1 MNTFNEKYNEF
12 VKICQDGELSE
23 TKLAHLMNL
32 FNEFPTPDFEKKLVF
47 EMLKNVFQELEIAY
61 DGKDLKEYQKLLNAI
76 ITFNIHY
83 ENIINGKFE
92 ISEKKTVAK
101 DVFNS
106 LNNVLENLNHYY
118 QKLFQTTKELTKEK
132 LPALKDFD
140 DTLTKEEYVS
150 YIRDLMTPTH
160 NTLDNPSK
168 EDDLFKEM
176 SFAEAIS
183 SYAINKE
190 EVKEEEKE
198 IVKEEPESISN
209 NLLEE
214 PPKVIALET
223 KEERI
228 NREIKDERQANFEAY
243 ILKLYEGIDENRKR
257 IGKLKYKVLQE
268 ELLIS
273 SEVDY
278 YNECVKKI
286 KCFTKE
292 ATRLEKISPKNLNDV
307 YENLNIPN
315 RDMSIEEIYD
325 YLSHDEKYAFTDMK
339 EIRKPILSI
348 GYNEMSIEKQ
358 EEPKEE
364 LKKEAEVRPE
374 SQFVPNINSLFV
386 PKMNTK
392 MYTDYTFAE
401 ETRPLF
407 VTEGPCSI
415 KEIDFKDSEGK
426 VYSAFSELDSLKYQN
441 KGYKAFAISKNPYEY
456 YRLEDVY

>member
-23 TKLAHLMNL
+23 KKLAHLMNL

-61 DGKDLKEYQKLLNAI
+61 DGNDLKEYQKLLNAI

-160 NTLDNPSK
+160 NTLENPSK

-243 ILKLYEGIDENRKR
+243 ILKLYESIDENRKR

-358 EEPKEE
+358 EEPKGK
-364 LKKEAEVRPE
+364 LKKEEEVRPE

-407 VTEGPCSI
+407 VTEGPYSI

-426 VYSAFSELDSLKYQN
+426 VYSAFSELDSLEYQN

>member
-23 TKLAHLMNL
+23 KKLAHLMNL

-61 DGKDLKEYQKLLNAI
+61 DGNDLKEYQKLLNAI

-160 NTLDNPSK
+160 NTLENPSK

-214 PPKVIALET
+214 PPKVMALET

-364 LKKEAEVRPE
+364 LKKEPEVRPE

-426 VYSAFSELDSLKYQN
+426 VYSAFSELDSLEYQN

>member
-12 VKICQDGELSE
+12 VKICQDEELTE
-23 TKLAHLMNL
+23 KKLAHLMNL
-32 FNEFPTPDFEKKLVF
+32 FNEFPTPNFEKKLVF
-47 EMLKNVFQELEIAY
+47 EMLKNVFQELEISY
-61 DGKDLKEYQKLLNAI
+61 DGHDLKEYQKLLNAI
-76 ITFNIHY
+76 ITFNVHY
-83 ENIINGKFE
+83 ENIINGQFD

-106 LNNVLENLNHYY
+106 LNNVLDNLNHYY
-118 QKLFQTTKELTKEK
+118 QKLFQTTTELTKEK
-132 LPALKDFD
+132 LPVLKDYED
-140 DTLTKEEYVS
+140 NLTKEEYVS
-150 YIRDLMTPTH
+150 YIRGLMTPSY
-160 NTLDNPSK
+160 NILENPSK
-168 EDDLFKEM
+168 KDDIFKEM
-176 SFAEAIS
+176 SFADAIS
-183 SYAINKE
+183 SYAINKS
-190 EVKEEEKE
+190 EVKE
-198 IVKEEPESISN
+198 KEEPENINN
-209 NLLEE
+209 NLLAE

-228 NREIKDERQANFEAY
+228 NREIKDERQINFETY
-243 ILKLYEGIDENRKR
+243 ILKLYEGIDDNRKK

-268 ELLIS
+268 EMIIS

-292 ATRLEKISPKNLNDV
+292 ATRLGKISPKNLNDI

-348 GYNEMSIEKQ
+348 GYDASLNEKQ
-358 EEPKEE
+358 DNPK
-364 LKKEAEVRPE
+364 KKEQKQIKVIQQ
-374 SQFVPNINSLFV
+374 SQFVPAINSTFRTRL
-386 PKMNTK
+386 NTK
-392 MYTDYTFAE
+392 MYTDYTFE
-401 ETRPLF
+401 EEARPLF

-426 VYSAFSELDSLKYQN
+426 IYTALSQSDSLKYQN
-441 KGYKAFAISKNPYEY
+441 EGYKAFAISKNPYEY
-456 YRLEDVY
+456 YRLEDIY

>member
-23 TKLAHLMNL
+23 KKLAHLMNL

-61 DGKDLKEYQKLLNAI
+61 DGNDLKEYQKLLNAI

-150 YIRDLMTPTH
+150 YIRDLMTHTH
-160 NTLDNPSK
+160 NTLENPSK

-214 PPKVIALET
+214 PPKVMALET

-364 LKKEAEVRPE
+364 LKKEPEVRPE

-426 VYSAFSELDSLKYQN
+426 VYSAFSELDSLEYQN

>member
-23 TKLAHLMNL
+23 KKLAHLMNL

-61 DGKDLKEYQKLLNAI
+61 DGNDLKEYQKLLNAI

-160 NTLDNPSK
+160 NTLENPSK

-426 VYSAFSELDSLKYQN
+426 VYSAFSELDSLEYQN

>member
-23 TKLAHLMNL
+23 KKLAHLMNL

-61 DGKDLKEYQKLLNAI
+61 DGNDLKEYQKLLNAI

-101 DVFNS
+101 NVFNS

-160 NTLDNPSK
+160 NTLENPSK

-214 PPKVIALET
+214 PPKVMALET

-243 ILKLYEGIDENRKR
+243 ILKIYEGIDENRKR

-364 LKKEAEVRPE
+364 LKKEPEVRPE

-426 VYSAFSELDSLKYQN
+426 VYSAFSELDSLEYQN

>member
-23 TKLAHLMNL
+23 KKLAHLMNL

-61 DGKDLKEYQKLLNAI
+61 DGNDLKEYQKLLNAI

-160 NTLDNPSK
+160 NTLENPSK

-214 PPKVIALET
+214 PPKVMALET

-273 SEVDY
+273 SEVHY

-292 ATRLEKISPKNLNDV
+292 ATRLEKISSKNLNDV

-364 LKKEAEVRPE
+364 LKKEPEVRPE

-407 VTEGPCSI
+407 VTEGPYSI

-426 VYSAFSELDSLKYQN
+426 VYSAFSELDSLEYQN

>member
-23 TKLAHLMNL
+23 KKLAHLMNL

-61 DGKDLKEYQKLLNAI
+61 DGNDLKEYQKLLNAI

-106 LNNVLENLNHYY
+106 LNNFLENLNHYY

-160 NTLDNPSK
+160 NTLENPSK

-198 IVKEEPESISN
+198 IVKEETESISN

-214 PPKVIALET
+214 PSKVIALET

-325 YLSHDEKYAFTDMK
+325 YLSHNEKYAFTDMK

-364 LKKEAEVRPE
+364 LKKEPEVRPE

-426 VYSAFSELDSLKYQN
+426 VYSAFSELDSLEFQN

>member
-23 TKLAHLMNL
+23 KKLAHLMNL

-61 DGKDLKEYQKLLNAI
+61 DGNDLKEYQKLLNAI

-160 NTLDNPSK
+160 NTLENPSK

-214 PPKVIALET
+214 PPKVMALET

-325 YLSHDEKYAFTDMK
+325 YLSHNEKYAFTDMK

-348 GYNEMSIEKQ
+348 GYDEMSIEKQ

-364 LKKEAEVRPE
+364 LKKEEEVRPE

-426 VYSAFSELDSLKYQN
+426 VYSAFSELDSLEYQN

>member
-23 TKLAHLMNL
+23 KKLAHLMNL

-61 DGKDLKEYQKLLNAI
+61 DGNDLKEYQKLLNAI

-160 NTLDNPSK
+160 NTLENPSK

-198 IVKEEPESISN
+198 IVKEETESISN

-214 PPKVIALET
+214 PSKVIALET

-292 ATRLEKISPKNLNDV
+292 ATRLEKISSKNLNDV

-325 YLSHDEKYAFTDMK
+325 YLSHNEKYAFTDMK

-364 LKKEAEVRPE
+364 LKKEEEVRPE

-426 VYSAFSELDSLKYQN
+426 VYSAFSELDSLEYQN

>member
-23 TKLAHLMNL
+23 KKLAHLMNL

-47 EMLKNVFQELEIAY
+47 EMLKNFFQELEIAY
-61 DGKDLKEYQKLLNAI
+61 DGNDLKEYQKLLNAI

-160 NTLDNPSK
+160 NTLENPSK

-214 PPKVIALET
+214 PPKVMALET

-228 NREIKDERQANFEAY
+228 NREIKDERQVNFEAY

-268 ELLIS
+268 EMLIS

-364 LKKEAEVRPE
+364 LKKEPEVRPE

-426 VYSAFSELDSLKYQN
+426 VYSAFSELDSLEYQS

>member
-23 TKLAHLMNL
+23 KKLAHLMNL

-47 EMLKNVFQELEIAY
+47 EMLKNVLQELEIAY
-61 DGKDLKEYQKLLNAI
+61 DGNDLKEYQKLLNAI

-160 NTLDNPSK
+160 NTLENPSK

-198 IVKEEPESISN
+198 IVKEETESISN

-214 PPKVIALET
+214 PPKVMALET

-228 NREIKDERQANFEAY
+228 NREIKDERQVNFEAY

-268 ELLIS
+268 ELIIS

-292 ATRLEKISPKNLNDV
+292 ATRLEKISPKNLNNV

-374 SQFVPNINSLFV
+374 SRLVPNINSLFV

-426 VYSAFSELDSLKYQN
+426 VYSAFSELDSLEYQN

>member
-23 TKLAHLMNL
+23 KKLAHLMNL

-61 DGKDLKEYQKLLNAI
+61 DGNDLKEYQKLLNAI

-160 NTLDNPSK
+160 NTLENPSK
-168 EDDLFKEM
+168 EDDLFKGM

-198 IVKEEPESISN
+198 IVKEETESISN

-268 ELLIS
+268 ELIIS

-374 SQFVPNINSLFV
+374 SRFVPNINSLFV

-426 VYSAFSELDSLKYQN
+426 VYSAFSELDSLEYQN

>member
-23 TKLAHLMNL
+23 KKLAHLMNL

-61 DGKDLKEYQKLLNAI
+61 DGNDLKEYQKLLNAI

-150 YIRDLMTPTH
+150 YIRDLMPPTH
-160 NTLDNPSK
+160 NTLENPSK

-214 PPKVIALET
+214 PPKVMALET

-358 EEPKEE
+358 EEPREE

-374 SQFVPNINSLFV
+374 SRFVPNINSLFV

-426 VYSAFSELDSLKYQN
+426 VYSAFSELDSLEYQN

>member
-23 TKLAHLMNL
+23 KKLAHLMNL

-61 DGKDLKEYQKLLNAI
+61 DGNDLKEYQKLLNAI

-92 ISEKKTVAK
+92 ISEKKTVVK

-160 NTLDNPSK
+160 NTLENPSK

-198 IVKEEPESISN
+198 IVKEETESISN

-228 NREIKDERQANFEAY
+228 NREIKDERQTNFEAY

-348 GYNEMSIEKQ
+348 GYSEMSIEKQ
-358 EEPKEE
+358 KEPKEE
-364 LKKEAEVRPE
+364 LKKEPEVRPE

-426 VYSAFSELDSLKYQN
+426 VYSAFSELDSLEYQN

>member
-23 TKLAHLMNL
+23 KKLAHLMNL

-61 DGKDLKEYQKLLNAI
+61 DGNDLKEYQKLLNAI

-83 ENIINGKFE
+83 ENIINGQFE
-92 ISEKKTVAK
+92 ICEKKTVAK

-106 LNNVLENLNHYY
+106 LNNVLDNLNHYY

-160 NTLDNPSK
+160 NTLENPSK

-364 LKKEAEVRPE
+364 LKKEPEVRPE

-426 VYSAFSELDSLKYQN
+426 VYSAFSELDSLEYQN

>member
-23 TKLAHLMNL
+23 KKLAHLMNL

-61 DGKDLKEYQKLLNAI
+61 DGNDLKEYQKLLNAI

-160 NTLDNPSK
+160 NTLENPSK

-190 EVKEEEKE
+190 EVKEEET
-198 IVKEEPESISN
+198 ESISN

-358 EEPKEE
+358 EEPKEK
-364 LKKEAEVRPE
+364 LKKEEEVRPE

-426 VYSAFSELDSLKYQN
+426 VYSAFSELDSLEYQN

>member
-1 MNTFNEKYNEF
+1 MNTFNEKYNKF
-12 VKICQDGELSE
+12 VKICQDEELTE
-23 TKLAHLMNL
+23 KKLAHLMNL
-32 FNEFPTPDFEKKLVF
+32 FNEFLTPNFEKKLVF
-47 EMLKNVFQELEIAY
+47 EMLKNVFQELEISY
-61 DGKDLKEYQKLLNAI
+61 DGHDLKEYQKLLNAI
-76 ITFNIHY
+76 ITFNVHY
-83 ENIINGKFE
+83 ENIINGQFD

-106 LNNVLENLNHYY
+106 LNNVLDNLNHYY
-118 QKLFQTTKELTKEK
+118 QKLFQTTTELTKEK
-132 LPALKDFD
+132 LPVLKDYED
-140 DTLTKEEYVS
+140 NLTKEEYVS
-150 YIRDLMTPTH
+150 YIRGLMTPSYSILE
-160 NTLDNPSK
+160 NTSK
-168 EDDLFKEM
+168 KDDIFKEM
-176 SFAEAIS
+176 SFADAIS

-190 EVKEEEKE
+190 EVKE
-198 IVKEEPESISN
+198 KEEPENINN
-209 NLLEE
+209 NLLAE

-228 NREIKDERQANFEAY
+228 NREIKDERQINFETY
-243 ILKLYEGIDENRKR
+243 ILKLYEGIDDNRKK

-268 ELLIS
+268 EMIIS

-292 ATRLEKISPKNLNDV
+292 ATRLEKISPKNLNDI

-348 GYNEMSIEKQ
+348 GYDASLNEKQ
-358 EEPKEE
+358 DNPK
-364 LKKEAEVRPE
+364 KKEQIKVIQQ
-374 SQFVPNINSLFV
+374 SQFVPAINSTFRTRL
-386 PKMNTK
+386 NTK
-392 MYTDYTFAE
+392 MYTDYTFE
-401 ETRPLF
+401 EEARPLF

-426 VYSAFSELDSLKYQN
+426 IYTALSQSDSLKYQN
-441 KGYKAFAISKNPYEY
+441 EGYKAFAISKNPYEY
-456 YRLEDVY
+456 YRLEDIY

>member
-23 TKLAHLMNL
+23 KKLAHLMNL

-61 DGKDLKEYQKLLNAI
+61 DGNDLKEYQKLLNAI

-160 NTLDNPSK
+160 NTLENPSK

-198 IVKEEPESISN
+198 IVKEETESISN

-228 NREIKDERQANFEAY
+228 NREIKDERQTNFEAY

-358 EEPKEE
+358 EEPKEK
-364 LKKEAEVRPE
+364 LKKEEEVRPE

-426 VYSAFSELDSLKYQN
+426 VYSAFSELDSLEYQN

>member
-23 TKLAHLMNL
+23 KKLAHLMNL

-61 DGKDLKEYQKLLNAI
+61 DGNDLKEYQKLLNAI

-160 NTLDNPSK
+160 NTLENPSK

-198 IVKEEPESISN
+198 IVKEETESISN

-228 NREIKDERQANFEAY
+228 NREIKDERQVNFEAY

-268 ELLIS
+268 ELIIS

-325 YLSHDEKYAFTDMK
+325 YLSHDKKYAFKYKK
-339 EIRKPILSI
+339 EIRKHILSI
-348 GYNEMSIEKQ
+348 GYSEMSIEKQ
-358 EEPKEE
+358 KEPKEE
-364 LKKEAEVRPE
+364 LKKEPEVRPE

-426 VYSAFSELDSLKYQN
+426 VYSAFSELDSLEYQN

>member
-12 VKICQDGELSE
+12 VKICQDEELTE
-23 TKLAHLMNL
+23 KKLAHLMNL
-32 FNEFPTPDFEKKLVF
+32 FNEFPTPNFEKNLVF
-47 EMLKNVFQELEIAY
+47 EMLKNVFQELEISY
-61 DGKDLKEYQKLLNAI
+61 DGHDLKEYQKLLNAI
-76 ITFNIHY
+76 ITFNVHY
-83 ENIINGKFE
+83 ENIINGQFD

-106 LNNVLENLNHYY
+106 LNNVLDNLNHYY
-118 QKLFQTTKELTKEK
+118 QKLFQTTTELTKEK
-132 LPALKDFD
+132 LPVLKDYED
-140 DTLTKEEYVS
+140 NLTKEEYVS
-150 YIRDLMTPTH
+150 YIRGLMTPFY
-160 NTLDNPSK
+160 NILENPSK
-168 EDDLFKEM
+168 KDDIFKEM
-176 SFAEAIS
+176 SFADAIS

-190 EVKEEEKE
+190 EVKE
-198 IVKEEPESISN
+198 KEEPENINN
-209 NLLEE
+209 NLLAE

-228 NREIKDERQANFEAY
+228 NREIKDERQINFETY
-243 ILKLYEGIDENRKR
+243 ILKLYEGIDDNRKK

-268 ELLIS
+268 EMIIS
-273 SEVDY
+273 SEVDF

-292 ATRLEKISPKNLNDV
+292 ATRLEKISPKNLNDI

-348 GYNEMSIEKQ
+348 GYDASLNEKQ
-358 EEPKEE
+358 DNPK
-364 LKKEAEVRPE
+364 KKEQIKVIQQ
-374 SQFVPNINSLFV
+374 SQFVPAINSTFRTRL
-386 PKMNTK
+386 NTK
-392 MYTDYTFAE
+392 MYTDYTFE
-401 ETRPLF
+401 EEARPLF

-426 VYSAFSELDSLKYQN
+426 IYTALSQSDSLKYQN
-441 KGYKAFAISKNPYEY
+441 EGYKAFAISKNPYEY
-456 YRLEDVY
+456 YRLEDIY

>member
-23 TKLAHLMNL
+23 KKLAHLMNL

-61 DGKDLKEYQKLLNAI
+61 DGNDLKEYQKLLNAI

-150 YIRDLMTPTH
+150 YIRDLMPPTH
-160 NTLDNPSK
+160 NTLENPSK

-214 PPKVIALET
+214 PPKVMALET

-374 SQFVPNINSLFV
+374 SRFVPNINSLFV

-426 VYSAFSELDSLKYQN
+426 VYSAFSELDSLEYQN

>member
-23 TKLAHLMNL
+23 KKLAHLMNL

-61 DGKDLKEYQKLLNAI
+61 DGNDLKEYQKLLNAI

-83 ENIINGKFE
+83 ENIINGQFE
-92 ISEKKTVAK
+92 VSEKKTVAK

-160 NTLDNPSK
+160 NTLENPSK

-198 IVKEEPESISN
+198 IVKEETESISN

-273 SEVDY
+273 SEVHY

-325 YLSHDEKYAFTDMK
+325 YLSHNEKYAFTDMK

-348 GYNEMSIEKQ
+348 GYDEMSIEKQ

-364 LKKEAEVRPE
+364 LKKEEEVRPE

-426 VYSAFSELDSLKYQN
+426 VYSAFSELDSLEYQN

>member
-23 TKLAHLMNL
+23 KKLAHLMNL

-61 DGKDLKEYQKLLNAI
+61 DGNDLKEYQKLLNAI

-118 QKLFQTTKELTKEK
+118 QKLFQTKKELTKEK

-160 NTLDNPSK
+160 NTLENPSK

-198 IVKEEPESISN
+198 IVKEETESISN

-214 PPKVIALET
+214 PSKVIALET

-243 ILKLYEGIDENRKR
+243 ILKLYEGIDENRKK

-292 ATRLEKISPKNLNDV
+292 STRLEKISPKNLNDV

-364 LKKEAEVRPE
+364 LKKEPEVRPE

-426 VYSAFSELDSLKYQN
+426 VYSAFSELDSLEYQN

>member
-23 TKLAHLMNL
+23 KKLAHLMNL

-47 EMLKNVFQELEIAY
+47 EMLKNVLQELEIAY
-61 DGKDLKEYQKLLNAI
+61 DGNDLKEYQKLLNAI

-160 NTLDNPSK
+160 NTLENPSK

-214 PPKVIALET
+214 PPKVMALET

-364 LKKEAEVRPE
+364 LKKEPEVRPE

-426 VYSAFSELDSLKYQN
+426 VYSAFSELDSLEYQN

>member
-23 TKLAHLMNL
+23 KKLAHLMNL

-61 DGKDLKEYQKLLNAI
+61 DGNDLKEYQKLLNAI

-160 NTLDNPSK
+160 NTLENPSK

-190 EVKEEEKE
+190 EVKEEET
-198 IVKEEPESISN
+198 ESISN

-228 NREIKDERQANFEAY
+228 NREIKDERQVNFEAY

-268 ELLIS
+268 ELIIS

-426 VYSAFSELDSLKYQN
+426 VYSAFSELDSLEYQN

>member
-23 TKLAHLMNL
+23 KKLAHLMNL

-61 DGKDLKEYQKLLNAI
+61 DGNDLKEYQKLLNAI

-92 ISEKKTVAK
+92 ISEKKTVVK

-160 NTLDNPSK
+160 NTLENPSK

-198 IVKEEPESISN
+198 IVKEETESISN

-214 PPKVIALET
+214 PPKVMALET

-268 ELLIS
+268 ELIIS

-358 EEPKEE
+358 EEPKGK
-364 LKKEAEVRPE
+364 LKKEEEVRPE

-426 VYSAFSELDSLKYQN
+426 VYSAFSELDSLEYQN

>member
-32 FNEFPTPDFEKKLVF
+32 FNEFPPPDFEKKLVF

-61 DGKDLKEYQKLLNAI
+61 DGNDLKEYQKLLNAI

-83 ENIINGKFE
+83 ENVINGQFE
-92 ISEKKTVAK
+92 VSEKKTVAK

-132 LPALKDFD
+132 LPALKAFE

-160 NTLDNPSK
+160 NTLETPSK

-348 GYNEMSIEKQ
+348 GYDETLIQKQ
-358 EEPKEE
+358 EEPKVEE
-364 LKKEAEVRPE
+364 KKESEIIPE
-374 SQFVPNINSLFV
+374 PQFVPNINSLFV

-426 VYSAFSELDSLKYQN
+426 VYSAFSELDSLEYQN

>member
-23 TKLAHLMNL
+23 KKLAHLMNL

-61 DGKDLKEYQKLLNAI
+61 DGNDLKEYQKLLNAI

-132 LPALKDFD
+132 LPALKDFA

-160 NTLDNPSK
+160 NTLENPSK

-198 IVKEEPESISN
+198 IVKEETESISN

-214 PPKVIALET
+214 PPKVMALET

-273 SEVDY
+273 SEVDC

-348 GYNEMSIEKQ
+348 GYSEMSIEKQ
-358 EEPKEE
+358 EEPKEK
-364 LKKEAEVRPE
+364 LKKEEEVRPE

-426 VYSAFSELDSLKYQN
+426 VYSAFSELDSLEYQN

>member
-23 TKLAHLMNL
+23 KKLAHLMNL

-61 DGKDLKEYQKLLNAI
+61 DGNDLKEYQKLLNAI

-118 QKLFQTTKELTKEK
+118 QKLFQITKELTKEK

-140 DTLTKEEYVS
+140 DTLTKVEYVS

-160 NTLDNPSK
+160 NTLENPSK

-243 ILKLYEGIDENRKR
+243 ILKLYESIDENRKR

-358 EEPKEE
+358 EEPKGK
-364 LKKEAEVRPE
+364 LKKEEEVRPE

-407 VTEGPCSI
+407 VTEGPYSI

-426 VYSAFSELDSLKYQN
+426 VYSAFSELDSLEYQN

>member
-23 TKLAHLMNL
+23 KKLAHLMNL
-32 FNEFPTPDFEKKLVF
+32 FNEFPPPDFEKKLVF

-61 DGKDLKEYQKLLNAI
+61 DGNDLKEYQKLLNAI

-160 NTLDNPSK
+160 NTLENPSK

-198 IVKEEPESISN
+198 IVKEETESISN

-364 LKKEAEVRPE
+364 LKKEPEVRPE

-426 VYSAFSELDSLKYQN
+426 VYSAFSELDSLEYQN

>member
-23 TKLAHLMNL
+23 KKLAHLMNL

-61 DGKDLKEYQKLLNAI
+61 DGNDLKEYQKLLNAI

-83 ENIINGKFE
+83 ENIINGQFE

-106 LNNVLENLNHYY
+106 LNNVLDNLNHYY

-140 DTLTKEEYVS
+140 DTLTKEKYVS
-150 YIRDLMTPTH
+150 YIRDLMIPTH
-160 NTLDNPSK
+160 HTLENTSK

-268 ELLIS
+268 ELIIS

-348 GYNEMSIEKQ
+348 GYDEKLIEKQ

-364 LKKEAEVRPE
+364 EKKETVVIPE
-374 SQFVPNINSLFV
+374 PQFVPNINSLFM

-426 VYSAFSELDSLKYQN
+426 VYSAFSELDSLEYQN

>member
-23 TKLAHLMNL
+23 KKLAHLMNL

-61 DGKDLKEYQKLLNAI
+61 DGNDLKEYQKLLNAI

-160 NTLDNPSK
+160 NTLENPSK

-214 PPKVIALET
+214 PPKVMALET

-273 SEVDY
+273 SEVHY

-364 LKKEAEVRPE
+364 LKKEPEVRPE

-426 VYSAFSELDSLKYQN
+426 VYSAFSELDSLEYQN

>member
-23 TKLAHLMNL
+23 KKLAHLMNL

-61 DGKDLKEYQKLLNAI
+61 DGNDLKEYQKLLNAI

-160 NTLDNPSK
+160 NTLENPSK

-190 EVKEEEKE
+190 EVKEEET
-198 IVKEEPESISN
+198 ESISN

-268 ELLIS
+268 ELIIS

-358 EEPKEE
+358 EEPKEK
-364 LKKEAEVRPE
+364 LKKEEEVRPE

-426 VYSAFSELDSLKYQN
+426 VYSAFSELDSLEYQN

>member
-23 TKLAHLMNL
+23 KKLAHLMNL

-61 DGKDLKEYQKLLNAI
+61 DGNDLKEYQKLLNAI

-150 YIRDLMTPTH
+150 YIRDLMTPTY
-160 NTLDNPSK
+160 NTLENPSK

-198 IVKEEPESISN
+198 IVKEETESISN

-268 ELLIS
+268 ELIIS

-358 EEPKEE
+358 EEPKGK
-364 LKKEAEVRPE
+364 LKKEEEVRPE

-426 VYSAFSELDSLKYQN
+426 VYSAFSELDSLEYQN